1 MSEIKSINQLF
12 DSAEEPVLS
21 DTDESTVGEP
31 IDNTVNTEQTPQP
44 TKQKQ
49 VQTRSIDDLTGG
61 VADFITDTVDNV
73 IGGNQFTR
81 EEITE
86 NRQKGKEIAQQKK
99 NPVVEAIKEPFK
111 ALGGAYTG
119 MAEEGL
125 EAAEWAGDVVKTGIS
140 KGLQKVGVD
149 LYQVADTENPFSN
162 KYEWAQ
168 WDLGKDQFGA
178 QTGVGKTVQGFLEFG
193 MILAKTGGMGGLK
206 DASAKFAQA
215 AVPGA
220 KGFGL
225 TVKGKRFA
233 LPAIS
238 KAQYG
243 VMAKSGLVGG
253 AYGIPADFIVS
264 LTEPEQSNL
273 SNLVKENMP
282 DWYPTWLTALA
293 IDEDDNP
300 YEAAFKTTIE
310 GFGLGFG
317 ADASGAF
324 IGGHRAYR
332 KAIKEGLEKEAAEK
346 LAYETAKQISES
358 GQPFNPLSF
367 KRELTEADLEIFKE
381 TTVGD
386 ISLADADLSF
396 KALHALSGKEQFK
409 YLRENN
415 LDYSLASVSAQIAA
429 NNNATKI
436 FQLPNGRNIE
446 FRFKASNIAG
456 LRIGQNKILDV
467 EWDPEYSIRNADD
480 APIEKYG
487 KNLITQFQKFARE
500 ELSPGTVLTNFPIG
514 DFNNLSKLFNSPNTS
529 DGRRLIKEFNKI
541 LKDKPEIKDTW
552 VRLRFGDQV
561 TEPITNFEKQW
572 DSASIVQKYNW
583 FRSLTDSGNID
594 RSFLNEFINNPLVQP
609 NKRAKIYKSA
619 GFGDVN
625 SDGMQ
630 IAVVRKS
637 PDSRGRWL
645 KPVNVIVGEV
655 VPEGVYKELN
665 DAIASEIDVFRDV
678 DREIQ
683 RSSRRGEEFGS
694 RVDRYQVLL
703 DQHLK
708 GIEVTWDD
716 VAKVFPEYFTPGVQP
731 IADAFHP
738 NVIEA
743 IRDTLS
749 DEIGGFSR
757 NPFTGEDVTSGY
769 AVAIDGEVLDVT
781 ETLDDDLFRN
791 FITKNAEILSRG
803 DAVLGGY
810 KMEDG
815 TVRIEISRIVN
826 NKDEAILLG
835 KLFDQ
840 ESIVNL
846 DGLLFESTFGKD
858 VLKDTKFNNLKS
870 PETKPHEVRPSDSTT
885 SLAEQMK
892 GVDAP
897 PGVRTGSQRTLTN
910 AQIRLIGNASDEGV
924 AAMLRDEV
932 VNNPIDVNELSSIV
946 GKPKDEILQRGLKLA
961 ADAIGENGVIDFS
974 KIDYK
979 NPGEPLLSGEG
990 IQQVRRLLQETSQS
1004 LWDSSYQI
1012 VKLGDANLDA
1022 LPQIKMMADQWKAL
1036 MKIHKISA
1044 SYYGRMLSEYKVKL
1058 PSGETMIP
1066 PKAPSADELANSI
1079 RNGEKVINDLVKKI
1093 SAGDVKAQND
1103 ALKLAHSL
1111 LLADGDPSL
1120 MKALWKTVGQVG
1132 GQYSLK
1138 MMYNSLLSGPA
1149 THIVNT
1155 LSNAINTIYR
1165 PVAAAT
1171 GGDAKSRKM
1180 AMAGFYSFQNILY
1193 DSTNMAWRVMKNGG
1207 KAINDGGKGL
1217 KMSAEVDAKLKL
1229 MATTAEQSGDPG
1241 LKAASGMVH
1250 ALKAVADF
1258 PVFAWPSQLLVTSDE
1273 FFKTMVSRMEYN
1285 SRIMGE
1291 AIDQA
1296 GDSGKNIDDIF
1307 KHLLEKNIDKNF
1319 DEATG
1324 EVLNKDLLN
1333 VAKETTFQTELDGWA
1348 RSFAVFVDQVPIMRP
1363 FFPFVKTGHNIMVYA
1378 GSHVPVLNRALS
1390 EYKAVMA
1397 GEDEYAKAIMKGRE
1411 AYGSIMILG
1420 GAMAAYN
1427 GMITGNAPPDPEQR
1441 KVWLQSNQERSIKVG
1456 TFIDKDG
1463 NKKTKWVR
1471 YDRIEPLGQILAGTA
1486 DIVYALRTGQLS
1498 EDRAKYLSGYLTYAL
1513 AANFTKKSYFQGIVP
1528 LGRMLT
1534 PGWQGLD
1541 TLATLPL
1548 EVANN
1553 FFPLASARRTFA
1565 NAFNPY
1571 YQEFNDRFDR
1581 AIYSATGGL
1590 VGGSDAYDW
1599 LTGEKIVSDNYAF
1612 NAISPLKVNDR
1623 GASIVHDKLEDIE
1636 FDSSI
1641 IVKSIV
1647 GVELNA
1653 AQKSRM
1659 MQLMGESGLY
1669 KELEEWVTHP
1679 NFDQAVEN
1687 FKEKLRSGQK
1697 IKKQN
1702 EYFYKEITRIIRKYR
1717 DGALDQVKQE
1727 FPDLRSELNQQ
1738 KLWRHQQKTFNSQQ
1752 QVNNLA
1758 NF

>member
-1 MSEIKSINQLF
+1 MSEIKSVNELF

-31 IDNTVNTEQTPQP
+31 IDNTVNTEQEQTPQP
-44 TKQKQ
+44 TETIQGQQTNTRSLMDLSNAAAVTAIDVVDNLFQGNQKTREDINQQIESGKQKKEED
-49 VQTRSIDDLTGG
+49 RANAG
-61 VADFITDTVDNV
+61 VVGKTLQY
-73 IGGNQFTR
+73 IGD
-81 EEITE
+81 IP
-86 NRQKGKEIAQQKK
+86 K
-99 NPVVEAIKEPFK
+99 AIS
-111 ALGGAYTG
+111 GAYTG
-119 MAEEGL
+119 YLEEGA
-125 EAAEWAGDVVKTGIS
+125 EAIEWAGDVLKTGIS
-140 KGLQKVGVD
+140 KATPFD
-149 LYQVADTENPFSN
+149 LYTVADSNNPFSD
-162 KYEWAQ
+162 KYQWAQ
-168 WDLGKDQFGA
+168 WDLGKDELGA
-178 QTGVGKTVQGFLEFG
+178 QTGTGKVVQGFLEFG
-193 MILAKTGGMGGLK
+193 MILARTGGLGGLK
-206 DASAKFAQA
+206 NAPAKFNA
-215 AVPGA
+215 A
-220 KGFGL
+220 KGI
-225 TVKGKRFA
+225 A
-233 LPAIS
+233 Q
-238 KAQYG
+238 KAK
-243 VMAKSGLVGG
+243 VVTKTGLVGG

-273 SNLVKENMP
+273 SNLVKDNMP

-293 IDEDDNP
+293 IDDDDNP

-317 ADASGAF
+317 IDANGAW

-332 KAIKEGLEKEAAEK
+332 KALKEGLSKEAAEK
-346 LAYETAKQISES
+346 VAFETAKEISDA
-358 GQPFNPLSF
+358 GQPFNPSQWA
-367 KRELTEADLEIFKE
+367 RELNETDLANFKGAIK
-381 TTVGD
+381 GD
-386 ISLADADLSF
+386 IQLSDAEDSL
-396 KALHALSGKEQFK
+396 KALRSLPAREQFK
-409 YLRENN
+409 YLREND
-415 LDYSLASVSAQIAA
+415 LDHSLASVQAQISASNSA
-429 NNNATKI
+429 DK
-436 FQLPNGRNIE
+436 FFDLPNGSRIQFT
-446 FRFKASNIAG
+446 FRTDNLQGYQRGSKKVLN
-456 LRIGQNKILDV
+456 V
-467 EWDPEYSIRNADD
+467 EWNVDYGTTIKKGSNV
-480 APIEKYG
+480 IEGYG
-487 KNLITQFQKFARE
+487 RNLITQFQKFARE
-500 ELSPGTVLTNFPIG
+500 ELSPGTILINHPEG
-514 DFNNLSKLFNSPNTS
+514 DFQNLPKAFNNPNTA
-529 DGRRLIKEFNKI
+529 DGRRVVKQLNLLLKENPEVREKWIQRAFN
-541 LKDKPEIKDTW
+541 
-552 VRLRFGDQV
+552 DQV
-561 TEPITNFEKQW
+561 TEKIDVFQKKW
-572 DSASIVQKYNW
+572 DSMSTVEKYNAV
-583 FRSLTDSGNID
+583 RNLTFGEYID
-594 RSFLNEFINNPLVQP
+594 GSIYKKYFVDALAQP
-609 NKRAKIYKSA
+609 NKRSKIYKSA
-619 GFGDVN
+619 GFGNVN
-625 SDGMQ
+625 AFGEQ
-630 IAVVRKS
+630 VAVVRKT

-645 KPVNVIVGEV
+645 KPVDTTAPNVDFGEV
-655 VPEGVYKELN
+655 GDQDLFKGLN
-665 DAIASEIDVFRDV
+665 DAVASEIDVFRDV
-678 DREIQ
+678 EREIA
-683 RSSRRGEEFGS
+683 RSGRRGPGNRDEL
-694 RVDRYQVLL
+694 YQVLL

-708 GIEVTWDD
+708 GIPVTWDD

-743 IRDTLS
+743 IRNTIS
-749 DEIGGFSR
+749 DEIGGFSL
-757 NPFTGEDVTSGY
+757 NPFTGEQITSGF
-769 AVAIDGEVLDVT
+769 AVAIDGEVLDVVD
-781 ETLDDDLFRN
+781 TLDEDLFRN
-791 FITKNAEILSRG
+791 FITKNAAIFSRG
-803 DAVLGGY
+803 DVVLGGY
-810 KMEDG
+810 KMNDG
-815 TVRIEISRIVN
+815 TIRIEISRIVN
-826 NKDEAILLG
+826 NKDEATLLG

-840 ESIVNL
+840 ESIVEINGNEL
-846 DGLLFESTFGKD
+846 DFEATFGKD
-858 VLKDTKFNNLKS
+858 TLKDTKFDNLKS
-870 PETKPHEVRPSDSTT
+870 PEAKPHEVRPSDSTT
-885 SLAEQMK
+885 SLSEQIK
-892 GVDAP
+892 GDSAP

-910 AQIRLIGNASDEGV
+910 AQIRLIGNATDEGV
-924 AAMLRDEV
+924 ETILRDEV
-932 VNNPIDVNELSSIV
+932 VNNPIDVEELTSIV
-946 GKPKDEILQRGLKLA
+946 GKPKDEILQKGLKLA
-961 ADAIGENGVIDFS
+961 ADAMGENGVIDFN

-1022 LPQIKMMADQWKAL
+1022 FPQIKLMADQWKAL
-1036 MKIHKISA
+1036 MKIHKVSA

-1058 PSGETMIP
+1058 PTGENMIP
-1066 PKAPSADELANSI
+1066 PKAPSADELASNI
-1079 RNGEKVINDLVKKI
+1079 KNGEKVIDDLLKKI
-1093 SAGDVKAQND
+1093 SSGDVKAQND

-1120 MKALWKTVGQVG
+1120 MKALWKSVLGTG
-1132 GQYSLK
+1132 GQYSLN

-1165 PVAAAT
+1165 PVAAFT
-1171 GGDAKSRKM
+1171 GGDVKSKKM
-1180 AMAGFYSFQNILY
+1180 AMAGFYGFQNILY
-1193 DSTNMAWRVMKNGG
+1193 DSTNMAWRVIQNGG

-1217 KMSAEVDAKLKL
+1217 KMSQEVDAKLKL

-1241 LKAASGMVH
+1241 LKAASGVVH
-1250 ALKAVADF
+1250 TLKAVADF
-1258 PVFAWPSQLLVTSDE
+1258 PPFAWPSQLLVTSDE

-1291 AIDQA
+1291 AIEQA
-1296 GDSGKNIDDIF
+1296 GDGKNVDDVF
-1307 KHLLEKNIDKNF
+1307 KHLLEKHVDKNF
-1319 DEATG
+1319 DKVTG
-1324 EVLNKDLLN
+1324 EVLNKDLLS

-1363 FFPFVKTGHNIMVYA
+1363 FFPFVKTGHNIMVYSA
-1378 GSHVPVLNRALS
+1378 SHVPILNRSLV

-1411 AYGSIMILG
+1411 AYGSLMIMG

-1427 GMITGNAPPDPEQR
+1427 GLITGNAPPDPEQR
-1441 KVWLQSNQERSIKVG
+1441 KVWLQTNQERSIKVG

-1471 YDRIEPLGQILAGTA
+1471 YDRIEPLGQLLAGTA
-1486 DIVYALRTGQLS
+1486 DIVYALKTGQLS
-1498 EDRAKYLSGYLTYAL
+1498 EDRARYLSGYLTYAL

-1612 NAISPLKVNDR
+1612 NSISPLKVNDR

-1641 IVKSIV
+1641 IVKSLS
-1647 GVELNA
+1647 GVKLNA
-1653 AQKSRM
+1653 KQKSRL

-1669 KELEEWVTHP
+1669 KELEKWVTHP

-1687 FKEKLRSGQK
+1687 FKEKLRNGQK

-1702 EYFYKEITRIIRKYR
+1702 EYFYKQITKIIRKYR
-1717 DGALDQVKQE
+1717 DGALRQVKAE
-1727 FPDLRSELNQQ
+1727 FPELKAELDQQ
-1738 KLWRHQQKTFNSQQ
+1738 KLWRNQQKTFNNTSQQ
-1752 QVNNLA
+1752 VQNLT